1 MVLEEY
7 LFRVVVCRNLSRWEF
22 DVNPYRILLVR
33 PENVWNP
40 QTEEVF
46 RSSLEKLGALDVAI
60 TATGEEAVAEARSGP
75 VDVVIADL
83 VLPRPGMSGSNALI
97 RVREL
102 CPGCRTV
109 LVSDHDYVARLLSD
123 VADVF
128 LVRSKESESSAL
140 GLRLA
145 GVMDD
150 FVAARGPHPKA
161 FNGANFN
168 SEATTLQEEVTTI
181 ERPTQRLVAGKY
193 RLGSKL
199 GEGGMGEVFEAED
212 IFIRRSV
219 AVKLLRVQS
228 SSQNGA
234 PEQRMHREVM
244 IAGRLTHPNIVTVHD
259 AGFDGTG
266 MYLVMALVNGSTLR
280 QHIKDR
286 GPFSRREAMEITRQ
300 ILKALRYAHD
310 HGVVHR
316 DLKPA
321 NVLMTADGQAKV
333 ADFGLAKIRYIE
345 AEKVTRAP
353 SAAMRELTDVGTVMG
368 TIGYMAPEQMLGREA
383 DFRSD
388 LFALGAILFE
398 MVQGRPLSDVVKPL
412 RMVSLLKQGLEL
424 PHVPELDSGEPIQR
438 LLRRALAPRPA
449 DRYQSCEELLRAL
462 ETIAT

>member
-1 MVLEEY
+1 M
-7 LFRVVVCRNLSRWEF
+7 NS
-22 DVNPYRILLVR
+22 YRILVVR
-33 PENVWNP
+33 PEDAWSP

-46 RSSLEKLGALDVAI
+46 RSSLEKLGALEV
-60 TATGEEAVAEARSGP
+60 TTLTTGEEAVEQAEGRP
-75 VDVVIADL
+75 VDVAIADL
-83 VLPRPGMSGSNALI
+83 VLPRPGMSGSNSLI

-102 CPGCRTV
+102 SPGCRTV
-109 LVSDHDYVARLLSD
+109 LVSDHDYVAHLLSD
-123 VADVF
+123 VADAF
-128 LVRSKESESSAL
+128 LVRSRQPQTSAL

-145 GVMDD
+145 SVVDD
-150 FVAARGPHPKA
+150 FVAARGPDPKRFEA
-161 FNGANFN
+161 GSSN
-168 SEATTLQEEVTTI
+168 SRATTLQEEQTVV
-181 ERPTQRLVAGKY
+181 ERPAQRLVAGKY

-228 SSQNGA
+228 SAQHGA
-234 PEQRMHREVM
+234 PQQRMHREVM

-266 MYLVMALVNGSTLR
+266 MYLVMALINGSTLR
-280 QHIKDR
+280 QHIQDR
-286 GPFSRREAMEITRQ
+286 GPITRLEAIDITRQ
-300 ILKALRYAHD
+300 ILGALRYAHG

-333 ADFGLAKIRYIE
+333 ADFGLAKIRFIE

-398 MVQGRPLSDVVKPL
+398 MLHGRPLSEVIKPL
-412 RMVSLLKQGLEL
+412 RMVSFLKQGLDL
-424 PHVPELDSGEPIQR
+424 PNVPELASGDPVHR
-438 LLRRALAPRPA
+438 LLRRALAPCPA
-449 DRYQSCEELLRAL
+449 DRYQSSQEWLRAFEAIKL
-462 ETIAT
+462 